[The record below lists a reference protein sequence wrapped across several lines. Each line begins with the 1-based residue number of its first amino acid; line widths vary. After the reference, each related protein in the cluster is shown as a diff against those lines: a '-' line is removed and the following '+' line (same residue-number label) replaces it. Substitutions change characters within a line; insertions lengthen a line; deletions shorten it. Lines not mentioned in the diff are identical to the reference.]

1 MIFPGFPHD
10 ESPLCSCVAGDNHFV
25 KMVRSCYEPVKKDF
39 LRIRIRKT
47 MKVTQ
52 TPQREGETKPFL
64 AVGRFQSYKILFTTN
79 HRFRRFW
86 IAGVISNLG
95 NWFNYIAIF
104 VLLTKLTGS
113 GSAVSWFLIA
123 KFIPTTFLGPAAGV
137 IADRFSR
144 KAIMIASDLLRFF
157 IVLGYLLVRSPEMV
171 WLVYVLALVQE
182 SIWTFNDPARKASVP
197 NLCSSEEL
205 ILANAL
211 SGATWS
217 IMLAFG
223 AALGGFVTHLYGWQT
238 AIVIDASTF
247 LVSALMLAG
256 LDLPHRPPA
265 KRDKPTWHDFTG
277 VNDLREGF
285 KYVFHHKEVATL
297 LLVKSGWA
305 LSGGILVLLTVFGE
319 QVFSTGGSGGK
330 SGVLYS
336 VRGLGAAIG
345 PILAWHYLGETR
357 KDMYRSISLSFFI
370 SACAYTLFSRAPNL
384 IWAVPFVLLGH
395 IGGSIQWVFST
406 TLLQQIVP
414 DRFRGRVF
422 AAEMALLTLIMSL
435 STYFTGLGLDQG
447 LSPRLLALL
456 LALIFLVPGTFWMVY
471 LRMHRK

>member
-1 MIFPGFPHD
+1 
-10 ESPLCSCVAGDNHFV
+10 
-25 KMVRSCYEPVKKDF
+25 
-39 LRIRIRKT
+39 
-47 MKVTQ
+47 MKA
-52 TPQREGETKPFL
+52 PQIPTSEEQTKPFL

-86 IAGVISNLG
+86 LAGVISNLG

-113 GSAVSWFLIA
+113 GGAVSWFLIA
-123 KFIPTTFLGPAAGV
+123 KFIPTTFLGPSAGV
-137 IADRFSR
+137 VADRFSR
-144 KAIMIASDLLRFF
+144 KTIMITSDLLRVF
-157 IVLGYLLVRSPEMV
+157 IVLGFLLVRSPEQV

-182 SIWTFNDPARKASVP
+182 SFWSFNDPARKASVP
-197 NLCSSEEL
+197 NLCSNEEL

-217 IMLAFG
+217 VMLAFG
-223 AALGGFVTHLYGWQT
+223 AALGGFVTHLYGWET
-238 AIVIDASTF
+238 AIIIDASTF
-247 LVSALMLAG
+247 LISALMLAG
-256 LDLPHRPPA
+256 LNLPHKPPQ
-265 KRDKPTWHDFTG
+265 KKDKPTWRDFTG
-277 VNDLREGF
+277 FSDLQQGL
-285 KYVFHHKEVATL
+285 KYVFHHREVATL

-319 QVFSTGGSGGK
+319 QVFSTGGQGGK

-345 PILAWHYLGETR
+345 PILAWHYFGETR

-370 SACAYTLFSRAPNL
+370 ASGAYILFSRAPNL
-384 IWAVPFVLLGH
+384 LWAVPFVLLGH

-414 DRFRGRVF
+414 DRYRGRVF

-447 LSPRLLALL
+447 VDPRLLALL
-456 LALIFLVPGTFWMVY
+456 LALIFLVPGTFWMIY
-471 LRMHRK
+471 LRVNKKDLYPG

>member
-1 MIFPGFPHD
+1 M
-10 ESPLCSCVAGDNHFV
+10 
-25 KMVRSCYEPVKKDF
+25 
-39 LRIRIRKT
+39 
-47 MKVTQ
+47 
-52 TPQREGETKPFL
+52 
-64 AVGRFQSYKILFTTN
+64 
-79 HRFRRFW
+79 
-86 IAGVISNLG
+86 AGVVSHLG

-113 GSAVSWFLIA
+113 GGAISWFLIA

-137 IADRFSR
+137 VADRFSR
-144 KAIMIASDLLRFF
+144 KTIMIISDLLRVF
-157 IVLGYLLVRSPEMV
+157 IVLGFLLVRRPEHV
-171 WLVYVLALVQE
+171 WLVYILALVQE
-182 SIWTFNDPARKASVP
+182 SIWTFYDPARKASVP
-197 NLCSSEEL
+197 NLCTQEEL

-223 AALGGFVTHLYGWQT
+223 AALGGFVTHLYGWET
-238 AIVIDASTF
+238 AIIIDASTF
-247 LVSALMLAG
+247 LVSAMMLAR
-256 LDLPHRPPA
+256 LDLVHSPPE
-265 KRDKPTWHDFTG
+265 KKEKPSWHDLTG
-277 VNDLREGF
+277 ITDLREGL

-319 QVFSTGGSGGK
+319 QIFSTGGQGGK

-357 KDMYRSISLSFFI
+357 KDMYRSISFSFFI
-370 SACAYTLFSRAPNL
+370 ASGAYILFSQAPTL
-384 IWAVPFVLLGH
+384 LWAIPCVLLGH

-414 DRFRGRVF
+414 DQFRGRVF
-422 AAEMALLTLIMSL
+422 AAEMALLTLILSL
-435 STYFTGLGLDQG
+435 STYFTGLGLDHG
-447 LSPRLLALL
+447 VDPRLLTLR
-456 LALIFLVPGTFWMVY
+456 LALIFMLPGSFWVIY
-471 LRMHRK
+471 LRINRKNIGKL

>member
-1 MIFPGFPHD
+1 MKTI
-10 ESPLCSCVAGDNHFV
+10 
-25 KMVRSCYEPVKKDF
+25 KMPTPEQEP
-39 LRIRIRKT
+39 
-47 MKVTQ
+47 
-52 TPQREGETKPFL
+52 KPFL
-64 AVGRFQSYKILFTTN
+64 AVGRFQSYKILFTMN

-86 IAGVISNLG
+86 LAGVISHLG

-113 GSAVSWFLIA
+113 GGAVSWFLIA

-144 KAIMIASDLLRFF
+144 KAIMIISDLLRVF
-157 IVLGYLLVRSPEMV
+157 IVLGFLLVRRPEHV

-182 SIWTFNDPARKASVP
+182 SIWTFYDPARKASVP
-197 NLCSSEEL
+197 NLCSAEEL

-217 IMLAFG
+217 MMLAFG
-223 AALGGFVTHLYGWQT
+223 AALGGFITYLYGWQT
-238 AIVIDASTF
+238 AIVIDAATF
-247 LVSALMLAG
+247 LISAIMLAG
-256 LDLPHRPPA
+256 LDLPHKAPA
-265 KRDKPTWHDFTG
+265 KKEKPTWQDFTG
-277 VNDLREGF
+277 IADMREGF
-285 KYVFHHKEVATL
+285 KYVLRHKEVATL

-319 QVFSTGGSGGK
+319 QVFSSGGQGGK

-345 PILAWHYLGETR
+345 PILAWHYFGET
-357 KDMYRSISLSFFI
+357 KKAMYRSISLSFFI
-370 SACAYTLFSRAPNL
+370 ASGAYILFSRAPTL
-384 IWAVPFVLLGH
+384 LWAVPFVLLGH

-414 DRFRGRVF
+414 NEFRGRVF
-422 AAEMALLTLIMSL
+422 AAEMALLTLILSL
-435 STYFTGLGLDQG
+435 STYFTGLGLDHG
-447 LSPRLLALL
+447 VDPRLLALR
-456 LALIFLVPGTFWMVY
+456 LALIFLVPGTFWVIY
-471 LRMHRK
+471 LRLHKKRMGSA